1 MKKLVFITLGV
12 LQLLVGLGAAI
23 SGLMLIVYPS
33 GSLLQAPL
41 EMLRGSPFD
50 DFFLPGIILFL
61 VNGVGQLLAGI
72 LTLRK
77 HPFAAYA
84 GQALGIALMIWIF
97 VQVNMIGGRHILQ
110 YSYFFVGVVETA
122 LSFLIRDHGS
132 ET

>member
-50 DFFLPGIILFL
+50 DFLLPGIILFL

-84 GQALGIALMIWIF
+84 GEALGIALMIWIF
-97 VQVNMIGGRHILQ
+97 VQVNMIGGDTFSNTATSSL
-110 YSYFFVGVVETA
+110 A
-122 LSFLIRDHGS
+122 LSRRRCLS
-132 ET
+132 